1 MEDYILRMQ
10 NITKE
15 FPGVKA
21 LDDVTFCVKRGEIH
35 SLVGEIGAGKST
47 LMKVLSGVYPAG
59 EYEGE
64 MYVNGELKSYSCI
77 KDSEKAG
84 ISIIYQE
91 LGLVSTMTICENIFL
106 GNEITKHGAIDWD
119 GENEKCMELLQK
131 VKLKENPGTVI
142 ETLGTGKQQL
152 IEIAKALNKNVDI
165 LILDEPTS
173 SLTETDSKNL
183 LELLR
188 QLKQSGI
195 TCIYISHK
203 LNEVLDISDTV
214 TVLRDGKTIV
224 TKPIQEVTE
233 SALISY
239 MVGRNMTEV
248 YPDAKHTPKDVVL
261 EVKNWTVPTKKDPE
275 RYILDHINLHV
286 RKGEIVGIAGL
297 MGAGRT
303 EFAMSLFGALSE
315 KPTEGELYLN
325 GQKRERFKNPREA
338 IDTGVMYLSEDRKRY
353 GLILSSDLRTNIT
366 LSSLNK
372 ISKGGVIN
380 LDQETEKVTKGIR
393 DLNVKTPSILQ
404 LAKNLS
410 GGNQQKV
417 VIVKALLTE
426 PGVLILDEPTRGID
440 VGSKYEIYQLM
451 HQLADQGICIIM
463 ISSELPEVIHMSNRI
478 YVMCEG
484 RITGEFDTSEVKI
497 TQEEILYCAA
507 GGKD

>member
-1 MEDYILRMQ
+1 M
-10 NITKE
+10 
-15 FPGVKA
+15 
-21 LDDVTFCVKRGEIH
+21 
-35 SLVGEIGAGKST
+35 
-47 LMKVLSGVYPAG
+47 
-59 EYEGE
+59 
-64 MYVNGELKSYSCI
+64 
-77 KDSEKAG
+77 
-84 ISIIYQE
+84 
-91 LGLVSTMTICENIFL
+91 
-106 GNEITKHGAIDWD
+106 
-119 GENEKCMELLQK
+119 
-131 VKLKENPGTVI
+131 
-142 ETLGTGKQQL
+142 
-152 IEIAKALNKNVDI
+152 
-165 LILDEPTS
+165 
-173 SLTETDSKNL
+173 
-183 LELLR
+183 
-188 QLKQSGI
+188 
-195 TCIYISHK
+195 
-203 LNEVLDISDTV
+203 DISDTV

-248 YPDAKHTPKDVVL
+248 YPDAKHTPGDVVL

>member
-1 MEDYILRMQ
+1 
-10 NITKE
+10 
-15 FPGVKA
+15 
-21 LDDVTFCVKRGEIH
+21 
-35 SLVGEIGAGKST
+35 
-47 LMKVLSGVYPAG
+47 
-59 EYEGE
+59 
-64 MYVNGELKSYSCI
+64 
-77 KDSEKAG
+77 
-84 ISIIYQE
+84 
-91 LGLVSTMTICENIFL
+91 
-106 GNEITKHGAIDWD
+106 
-119 GENEKCMELLQK
+119 
-131 VKLKENPGTVI
+131 
-142 ETLGTGKQQL
+142 
-152 IEIAKALNKNVDI
+152 
-165 LILDEPTS
+165 
-173 SLTETDSKNL
+173 
-183 LELLR
+183 
-188 QLKQSGI
+188 
-195 TCIYISHK
+195 
-203 LNEVLDISDTV
+203 
-214 TVLRDGKTIV
+214 
-224 TKPIQEVTE
+224 
-233 SALISY
+233 
-239 MVGRNMTEV
+239 
-248 YPDAKHTPKDVVL
+248 
-261 EVKNWTVPTKKDPE
+261 
-275 RYILDHINLHV
+275 
-286 RKGEIVGIAGL
+286 
-297 MGAGRT
+297 
-303 EFAMSLFGALSE
+303 
-315 KPTEGELYLN
+315 
-325 GQKRERFKNPREA
+325 
-338 IDTGVMYLSEDRKRY
+338 MYLSEDRKRY